1 MMLSKQAIAALLLT
15 SLSCA
20 PVGAFWN
27 RETQEVEEKK
37 ERMGVDESWPMHY
50 SEWHPLSPERKR
62 DYEVFM
68 QGCRDHYGDKGHLCD
83 SNEEDRIEMTLR
95 QPQSMVNYTETGFM
109 KIQAPESLRQ
119 LLTQHWEM
127 NKDEQA
133 KENWPKANIYTNH
146 WAAETRMVSVED
158 SNLAGGGYHLK
169 DKVWA
174 AARDTIEKW
183 TGMELQPTSLYGI
196 RVYTE
201 GAILSPHV
209 DRLPL
214 VSSCI
219 VNVAQDVDEPWPLE
233 VIDRQGN
240 AVNVT
245 MEPGDMVLYE
255 SHSLIHGRPFPLK
268 GRFFANIFIHFE
280 PTGRHVYHRSDDPEK
295 EIMNNLAPYILP
307 GSPEEENW
315 RKRNPHGW
323 RQPSPSSANAD
334 NKPETHAAA
343 QKGDIDA
350 LAKIAAKNA
359 RLLQSKDQNGWQ
371 PIHEAARSGHK
382 ETVEL
387 LLKHGV
393 DMNARTWQDKGSSPL
408 NLAIKTHG
416 EDHPVSKY
424 LQSLGAL
431 NIEPEL

>member
-1 MMLSKQAIAALLLT
+1 
-15 SLSCA
+15 
-20 PVGAFWN
+20 
-27 RETQEVEEKK
+27 
-37 ERMGVDESWPMHY
+37 
-50 SEWHPLSPERKR
+50 
-62 DYEVFM
+62 
-68 QGCRDHYGDKGHLCD
+68 
-83 SNEEDRIEMTLR
+83 
-95 QPQSMVNYTETGFM
+95 
-109 KIQAPESLRQ
+109 
-119 LLTQHWEM
+119 
-127 NKDEQA
+127 
-133 KENWPKANIYTNH
+133 
-146 WAAETRMVSVED
+146 
-158 SNLAGGGYHLK
+158 
-169 DKVWA
+169 
-174 AARDTIEKW
+174 
-183 TGMELQPTSLYGI
+183 
-196 RVYTE
+196 
-201 GAILSPHV
+201 
-209 DRLPL
+209 
-214 VSSCI
+214 
-219 VNVAQDVDEPWPLE
+219 
-233 VIDRQGN
+233 
-240 AVNVT
+240 
-245 MEPGDMVLYE
+245 VLYE